1 MPTATQLA
9 NLRPARPGEVRN
21 PEGRNQW
28 TAERERR
35 ERFRAVCRALN
46 RCEDA
51 DLEQPLKAALAR
63 QVVDGAIAGD
73 SRLLSQLL
81 DYLMP
86 PPDGSRRRYNRRR
99 RLATASRS
107 EDD

>member
-1 MPTATQLA
+1 MPTPRQLA

-28 TAERERR
+28 TADRERR
-35 ERFRAVCRALN
+35 ERFHAVCSALN

-63 QVVDGAIAGD
+63 QVVDGAIEGD
-73 SRLLSQLL
+73 SRLLCQLL

-86 PPDGSRRRYNRRR
+86 PPEASRRRYNRHR

-107 EDD
+107 EGE